1 METERD
7 GKRERWFE
15 VIFFLID
22 SWIFNV
28 PLVYYV
34 KRTNHMCTK
43 SQYILSKTNKQEIII
58 LQVSYLLDYS
68 SAFKVA

>member
-1 METERD
+1 MSRQS
-7 GKRERWFE
+7 
-15 VIFFLID
+15 VICIMKTYNHIYRRVN

-28 PLVYYV
+28 ALVYYV

-43 SQYILSKTNKQEIII
+43 SQYIRSKTNKQEIII
-58 LQVSYLLDYS
+58 LQVSYLLAYI